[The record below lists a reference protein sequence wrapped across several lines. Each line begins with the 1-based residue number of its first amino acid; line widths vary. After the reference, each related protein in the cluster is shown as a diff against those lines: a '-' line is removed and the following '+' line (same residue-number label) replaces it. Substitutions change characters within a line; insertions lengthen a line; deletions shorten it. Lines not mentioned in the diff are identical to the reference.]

1 MKRSWNLLRALSTKQ
16 RNQIQNLEAF
26 IESYYQDDKTAH
38 DLGHIKRVV
47 DTATRLITNEDIFE
61 TAVIAYLHEIFDAKL
76 SPIEQSLESFL
87 VFLKNQEIDLLG
99 REEKIFTDICSIG
112 FKGGFNTQ
120 KKSPEAILV
129 SDADYLDAMGV
140 IGIARAFY
148 YAGAKGLPF
157 HDYQLEPPLIND
169 EKSYRTEIS
178 NVIDHFDV
186 KLFKLKDLI
195 VSEKAKKIAEQRHLE
210 LVSFY
215 QQFLS
220 DIGFNNIGEDQ

>member
-1 MKRSWNLLRALSTKQ
+1 MLRALSTKQ

-61 TAVIAYLHEIFDAKL
+61 TAVIAYLHEIFDVKL
-76 SPIEQSLESFL
+76 SPIEQSFESFL
-87 VFLKNQEIDLLG
+87 AFLKKQEIDLLG
-99 REEKIFTDICSIG
+99 REAKIFVDICSIG

-120 KKSPEAILV
+120 EKSPEAILV

-157 HDYQLEPPLIND
+157 HDYHLQPSRIKD
-169 EKSYRTEIS
+169 EQSYRTEIS
-178 NVIDHFDV
+178 NVIDHFNV

-195 VSEKAKKIAEQRHLE
+195 ISEKAKKIAEQRHQE

-220 DIGFNNIGEDQ
+220 DIKLNNKGEDQ